1 MAEDTNLTMDAE
13 MTDDL
18 FDDWTPEDG
27 SEGAAPQAED
37 AGKPTADG
45 QEDDAPEGAQDAEKQ
60 ADGRPSAEPG
70 RRGDITEA
78 SRGGKDAQQPGQH
91 GETEGI
97 SASQRADARHDDE
110 ASGEGAQAGKP
121 TAEKTFR
128 VKFLGEEK
136 EVSEA
141 EAIELIQKGMNYD
154 HAVKKSAEDKERE
167 YRSTLEL
174 IDYYAK
180 QSGVSRDEYL
190 KGLEKQREETEVHAR
205 ALELK
210 KTHPDAPDELLLEMG
225 RLALKAERA
234 ENGQKKEK
242 EGAQEREKKLEP
254 WYELYRVAPELKGAD
269 AIPKRV
275 YEIIQTD
282 RIPPVAAW
290 YKYQAEEKAEEA
302 EKSRKA
308 EQKREETRKK
318 ALGSVKGDADGK
330 VEDDFLSGFEL

>member
-18 FDDWTPEDG
+18 FGDWTPEDG

-60 ADGRPSAEPG
+60 ADGKAQEETDDPDVQES
-70 RRGDITEA
+70 EA
-78 SRGGKDAQQPGQH
+78 
-91 GETEGI
+91 
-97 SASQRADARHDDE
+97 
-110 ASGEGAQAGKP
+110 EGAEAGKP

-290 YKYQAEEKAEEA
+290 YKYQAEEKAVEA
-302 EKSRKA
+302 GKSRKA

>member
-18 FDDWTPEDG
+18 FGDWTPEDG

-60 ADGRPSAEPG
+60 ADGKAQEETDDPAVQES
-70 RRGDITEA
+70 EA
-78 SRGGKDAQQPGQH
+78 
-91 GETEGI
+91 
-97 SASQRADARHDDE
+97 
-110 ASGEGAQAGKP
+110 EGAEAGKP

>member
-18 FDDWTPEDG
+18 FGDWTPEDG

-60 ADGRPSAEPG
+60 ADGKAQEETDDPAVQES
-70 RRGDITEA
+70 EA
-78 SRGGKDAQQPGQH
+78 
-91 GETEGI
+91 
-97 SASQRADARHDDE
+97 
-110 ASGEGAQAGKP
+110 EGAEAGKP

-234 ENGQKKEK
+234 EN
-242 EGAQEREKKLEP
+242 
-254 WYELYRVAPELKGAD
+254 
-269 AIPKRV
+269 
-275 YEIIQTD
+275 
-282 RIPPVAAW
+282 
-290 YKYQAEEKAEEA
+290 
-302 EKSRKA
+302 
-308 EQKREETRKK
+308 
-318 ALGSVKGDADGK
+318 
-330 VEDDFLSGFEL
+330 

>member
-18 FDDWTPEDG
+18 FGDWTPEDG

-60 ADGRPSAEPG
+60 ADGKAQEETDDPAVQES
-70 RRGDITEA
+70 EA
-78 SRGGKDAQQPGQH
+78 
-91 GETEGI
+91 
-97 SASQRADARHDDE
+97 
-110 ASGEGAQAGKP
+110 EGAEAGKP

-210 KTHPDAPDELLLEMG
+210 KTHPDAPDKLLLEMG

-330 VEDDFLSGFEL
+330 VEDDFLSGFDG

>member
-13 MTDDL
+13 MMDDL
-18 FDDWTPEDG
+18 FGDYEPEAG
-27 SEGAAPQAED
+27 SEGAQPQAED
-37 AGKPTADG
+37 AGKPTADK
-45 QEDDAPEGAQDAEKQ
+45 QEDDAPEGAQDAEKP
-60 ADGRPSAEPG
+60 ADEKTQEETDEP
-70 RRGDITEA
+70 DEKEKNA
-78 SRGGKDAQQPGQH
+78 GG
-91 GETEGI
+91 EE
-97 SASQRADARHDDE
+97 
-110 ASGEGAQAGKP
+110 AGKP
-121 TAEKTFR
+121 TVEKTFR
-128 VKFLGEEK
+128 VKFLGEER
-136 EVSEA
+136 EVSEQ
-141 EAIELIQKGMNYD
+141 EAIEFIQKGMNYD

-167 YRSTLEL
+167 YHATLEL
-174 IDYYAK
+174 LDYYAK
-180 QSGVSRDEYL
+180 QSGVSRDDYL
-190 KGLEKQREETEVHAR
+190 KGLEKQREEGEVRAR
-205 ALELK
+205 ALAFK

-254 WYELYRVAPELKGAD
+254 WYELYRAAPELKGAD

-275 YEIIQTD
+275 YEIIQAD

-290 YKYQAEEKAEEA
+290 YKYQAEEKAMEA

-330 VEDDFLSGFEL
+330 VEDDFLSGFDG

>member
-18 FDDWTPEDG
+18 FGDWTPEDG

-60 ADGRPSAEPG
+60 ADGKAQEETDDPAVQES
-70 RRGDITEA
+70 EA
-78 SRGGKDAQQPGQH
+78 
-91 GETEGI
+91 
-97 SASQRADARHDDE
+97 
-110 ASGEGAQAGKP
+110 EGAEAGKP

-269 AIPKRV
+269 SIPQRV

-290 YKYQAEEKAEEA
+290 YKYQAEEKAVEA

-330 VEDDFLSGFEL
+330 VEDDFLSGFDG